1 MSDTAGQPEWDDDDP
16 IFISEE
22 GLEFDEDGNLVAEQ
36 FDPIDMDEFRKLM
49 LQDRIISD
57 FIEDAMQFGGT
68 ATIIDIVNHIER
80 RLGWKMEIIA
90 DKGAV
95 DDSLFFQWDTFNPEA
110 WEFFSNSDEY
120 LELTR
125 RVGFES
131 ILATQNFT
139 KRITGN
145 QSNGERVKLFI
156 TKTLKRIIEHL
167 E

>member
-16 IFISEE
+16 IFISED
-22 GLEFDEDGNLVAEQ
+22 GLEFDDDGNLISGDME
-36 FDPIDMDEFRKLM
+36 PIALDEFRKLM

-57 FIEDAMQFGGT
+57 FIEDAINFGGT

-95 DDSLFFQWDTFNPEA
+95 DDTLFFQWDTFNPEA
-110 WEFFSNSDEY
+110 WEFFTNSDEY
-120 LELTR
+120 TELTR
-125 RVGFES
+125 RVAFES

-145 QSNGERVKLFI
+145 QSDGERVKLFI
-156 TKTLKRIIEHL
+156 VRLLKRIIEHL
-167 E
+167 D